1 MGVAMVWVQAITNR
15 QEEKEV
21 TTAGNGREK
30 KIRVRV
36 RN

>member
-1 MGVAMVWVQAITNR
+1 MGVIVVWGQAMTHR

-21 TTAGNGREK
+21 TAVGNGREK